1 MQTVFESRQAV
12 EITDD
17 DRYNETVFSI
27 GLKCV
32 ASSYAGCFDP
42 SVAGEP
48 PSGPEFEVT
57 TIQVLAEAV
66 KQEVGPASQFSVLD
80 LEPKQFEALVGEE
93 IAHNLYDR
101 AMEEAAESGEF

>member
-42 SVAGEP
+42 SVAGDP

-57 TIQVLAEAV
+57 TIQVLSENV
-66 KQEVGPASQFSVLD
+66 KREDGPAYYLSQ
-80 LEPKQFEALVGEE
+80 LELHPKQFEALVGDE
-93 IAHNLYDR
+93 IANTLYDR
-101 AMEEAAESGEF
+101 AFEEAAESGEF